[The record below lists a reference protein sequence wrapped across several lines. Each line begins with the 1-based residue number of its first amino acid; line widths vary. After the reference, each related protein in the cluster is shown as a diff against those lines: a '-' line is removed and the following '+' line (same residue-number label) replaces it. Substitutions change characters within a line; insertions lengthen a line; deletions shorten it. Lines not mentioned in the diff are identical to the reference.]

1 MLFKIREPKLGK
13 MYPAGEII
21 ASEGD
26 VATHLHIVQS
36 GLAEVYR
43 TGFDGRRIRL
53 TLLKAG
59 DMFGSMALFDKKPF
73 HSSIQALDDT
83 WVLLIDKKAILRR
96 IYEDPSLVLRIM
108 ENLSGR
114 IRRQDDEIL
123 DLNNGYQA
131 AIGGLVTLAEAAR
144 AGGGD
149 NPVVHLVGRLGE
161 QLIAMG
167 CFPEILDKG
176 YLENLKIACLFYD
189 IGNSGLPEELR
200 TRQGGLQ
207 EKERELLKTHIHIG
221 SKVLTRAAE
230 AVRGGG
236 AHFQL
241 AAELAQFHHEKFDG
255 SGYLGLKG
263 MYIPVSARIVAVVD
277 VYSALLSDR
286 SYRKPLTPAQ
296 AMAFIKERAGTH
308 FDPQVTDAF
317 VAMGSSMD

>member
-1 MLFKIREPKLGK
+1 MF
-13 MYPAGEII
+13 PAGEII

-43 TGFDGRRIRL
+43 TGFDGSRIRL
-53 TLLKAG
+53 TLLAAG

-73 HSSIQALDDT
+73 HSSIQALEDT

-131 AIGGLVTLAEAAR
+131 AIGGLITLAETAR
-144 AGGGD
+144 AGGGRD
-149 NPVVHLVGRLGE
+149 NPVVSLVGRLGE

-167 CFPEILDKG
+167 RFPDVLDSG

-189 IGNSGLPEELR
+189 IGNSGLPEALR
-200 TRQGGLQ
+200 TRQGGLR

-221 SKVLTRAAE
+221 SKVLTRASE
-230 AVRGGG
+230 AARGGG

-255 SGYLGLKG
+255 SGYLGLQG
-263 MYIPVSARIVAVVD
+263 MHIPVSARIVAVVD
-277 VYSALLSDR
+277 VYSALISDR
-286 SYRKPLTPAQ
+286 GYRKPLTQAQ
-296 AMAFIKERAGTH
+296 AMAFIKESSGTH
-308 FDPQVTDAF
+308 FDPQVTEAF
-317 VAMGSSMD
+317 VAMGPSMD